1 MDGPLKI
8 GMVSSYDYAF
18 HGGVTDHINKLTSEL
33 RHMGHAVRIIAPCSE
48 PQGIE
53 DEDFIPMGRPV
64 PVPSG
69 GSIARVSVS
78 VWLRPRIKAMLQREA
93 FDVVHLHEPFASFV
107 SVGVLSNADA
117 GHAVHIGTFHTN
129 RGTHLYRVGAKRPLM
144 RYFRRLDGKIA
155 VSNPA
160 YQFIS
165 RHFPSKYEII
175 PNGINVG
182 EFEDAPRLPE
192 LQDGKTNLL
201 FVGRLEKRKGLK
213 YLLGAY
219 SRLKWDWPDL
229 RLIVVGP
236 GKPDADSYRIM
247 SERNIQDVI
256 FTGRISDEEK
266 ARYYKSAH
274 IFCSPATGRE
284 SFGIVLLEAM
294 AAGTPVIASR
304 IEGYSS
310 VITSGQNGLLVPPK
324 DEEALANAIE
334 LVLKDHDLRLA
345 RTMHEGHAQHAPAPS
360 WQRQMGASRPPAF
373 GGRPTVC
380 SRGLQPSLRGPPAVF
395 LASTTLARTARN
407 LHE

>member
-1 MDGPLKI
+1 MDSPLKI
-8 GMVSSYDYAF
+8 GMVSSYDYAS
-18 HGGVTDHINKLTSEL
+18 HGGVTDHINKLTAEL
-33 RHMGHAVRIIAPCSE
+33 RRMGHSVRIVAPCSA
-48 PQGIE
+48 PQRIE

-107 SVGVLSNADA
+107 SVGVLSNSDA
-117 GHAVHIGTFHTN
+117 SNAVNIGTFHTY
-129 RGTHLYRVGAKRPLM
+129 RGTRLYHVGANRPLM
-144 RYFRRLDGKIA
+144 RYYRRLDGKIA
-155 VSNPA
+155 VSEPA
-160 YQFIS
+160 RQFING
-165 RHFPSKYEII
+165 HFPGQYEII
-175 PNGINVG
+175 PNGIHVD
-182 EFEDAPRLPE
+182 EFENAARVPD

-219 SRLKWDWPDL
+219 SRLKWDYPDL
-229 RLIVVGP
+229 RLIVVGA

-247 SERNIQDVI
+247 SERNIQDVV
-256 FTGRISDEEK
+256 FTGRVSDEEK

-294 AAGTPVIASR
+294 AAGTPVITSS

-310 VITSGQNGLLVPPK
+310 VIKSGVNGLLVPPK
-324 DEEALANAIE
+324 NEELLANSIE
-334 LVLKDHDLRLA
+334 LVLKNPDLRRRLIA
-345 RTMHEGHAQHAPAPS
+345 GGTSRAQEFRWDRVAGRVMVYYES
-360 WQRQMGASRPPAF
+360 F
-373 GGRPTVC
+373 LDVRPTAV
-380 SRGLQPSLRGPPAVF
+380 SL
-395 LASTTLARTARN
+395 
-407 LHE
+407 

>member
-1 MDGPLKI
+1 MDSPLKI
-8 GMVSSYDYAF
+8 GMVSSYDYAS
-18 HGGVTDHINKLTSEL
+18 HGGVTDHINKLTAEL
-33 RHMGHAVRIIAPCSE
+33 RRMGHSVRIVAPCSA
-48 PQGIE
+48 PQRIE

-107 SVGVLSNADA
+107 SVGVLSNSDA
-117 GHAVHIGTFHTN
+117 SNAVNIGTFHTY
-129 RGTHLYRVGAKRPLM
+129 RGTRLYHVGANRPLM
-144 RYFRRLDGKIA
+144 RYYRRLDGKIA
-155 VSNPA
+155 VSEPA
-160 YQFIS
+160 RQFING
-165 RHFPSKYEII
+165 HFPGQYEII
-175 PNGINVG
+175 PNGIHVD
-182 EFEDAPRLPE
+182 EFENAARVPD

-219 SRLKWDWPDL
+219 SRLKWDYPDL
-229 RLIVVGP
+229 RLIVVGA

-247 SERNIQDVI
+247 SERNIQDVV
-256 FTGRISDEEK
+256 FTGRVSDEEK

-294 AAGTPVIASR
+294 AAGTPVIASS

-310 VITSGQNGLLVPPK
+310 VIKSGVNGLLVPPK
-324 DEEALANAIE
+324 NEELLANSIE
-334 LVLKDHDLRLA
+334 LVLKNPDLRRRLIA
-345 RTMHEGHAQHAPAPS
+345 GGTSRAQEFRWDRVAGRVMVYYES
-360 WQRQMGASRPPAF
+360 F
-373 GGRPTVC
+373 LDVRPTAV
-380 SRGLQPSLRGPPAVF
+380 SL
-395 LASTTLARTARN
+395 
-407 LHE
+407 